1 MLSILVLCVLLSGC
15 GVGAKPCPP
24 TEPLSLG
31 TSWCTTVHRC
41 RMQSRL
47 VYGNTC
53 IDPCLPTSLQ
63 TWTDSKVMCLSAQDC
78 RESSRVVYGKTCVH
92 SCPPGTLY
100 QQDTSTCYNTCPA
113 HTIMVGSRCLN
124 GTYCVS
130 HNNQVLFNATCVPS
144 CPSSMPFKTNGTCC
158 KACPV
163 DTVMNGSDC
172 LSPSDCI
179 ERGYFIDNMTC
190 VKVCP
195 PDKQSILQGVCLSSC
210 PPDKS
215 VTVNGNQCLSKQEC
229 TRRLGQFIYNN
240 TCVPVCPAAAMFSDQ
255 GSCTTL
261 CPTGK
266 CVLGTECISDFAG
279 RNMVS
284 FRNECIAT
292 CPPEAP
298 YAVDSI
304 CYSTCPPN
312 TVLNDETCIGLQ
324 QCTGAH
330 IYLFKVIFN
339 NTCVDACPQAAPLNH
354 HGTCVTICPD
364 ETVVADMQCV
374 DPSTCIMTH
383 RFIANR
389 TCVSECNGLAPY
401 VANGL
406 CQPACPDDFIVTAPG
421 KFECIGESE
430 CIEMKKMVSNRTCA
444 TACPE
449 EAPYNRSSHCY
460 QTCPQ
465 ETVGLP
471 DMNCVSYQ
479 ECKGQGMFFHES
491 KCLHDCPSTFKFK
504 LHNTCILECP
514 SNTSVFPDNKCV
526 SISDCSTITDA
537 VKYNGSCLP
546 HCPPHVPYKH
556 SGNCLSQCPSGFFAK
571 GFDCLENDK
580 CSNVLYNGSCLSS
593 CPQEAPNRKDSNCY
607 AICPPDTYIYQEK
620 CIDQYDCQEKKFY
633 IAGGSCVSTCPPGSA
648 GFTDYVCHPLIY
660 VYSAIQVTPFLML
673 TVLMCLFFMVYN
685 PKKSREMNAPQ
696 KVQREQLTECDMLEL
711 VTFDNLAG
719 QQQDRAELP
728 DEENMVVN

>member
-1 MLSILVLCVLLSGC
+1 MLFMLVLCVLLSGC
-15 GVGAKPCPP
+15 GVGAEPCTP
-24 TEPLSLG
+24 TNLSIG
-31 TSWCTTVHRC
+31 TRSRCISVQSC
-41 RMQSRL
+41 RMQSFV
-47 VYGNTC
+47 VYGKTC
-53 IDPCLPTSLQ
+53 IVPCLPTWLHMWS
-63 TWTDSKVMCLSAQDC
+63 DSKVMCLSAQDC

-130 HNNQVLFNATCVPS
+130 HNNQVLFNGTCVPS

-179 ERGYFIDNMTC
+179 ERGYFIDNTTC

-195 PDKQSILQGVCLSSC
+195 SNKQSILQGVCLSSC

-261 CPTGK
+261 CPTEK
-266 CVLGTECISDFAG
+266 CVLGTECISDFA
-279 RNMVS
+279 RRYMVS

-312 TVLNDETCIGLQ
+312 TVLNDEACIGLQ
-324 QCTGAH
+324 QCTERY
-330 IYLFKVIFN
+330 YLYKVIFN
-339 NTCVDACPQAAPLNH
+339 NTCVDACPQSAPLNH
-354 HGTCVTICPD
+354 HATCVTICPD
-364 ETVVADMQCV
+364 ETVIADMQCV
-374 DPSTCIMTH
+374 DPSACIMTH
-383 RFIANR
+383 GFIANR
-389 TCVSECNGLAPY
+389 TCVSECNGTEPY

-406 CQPACPDDFIVTAPG
+406 CQPACPEDFVVTAPG
-421 KFECIGESE
+421 KFQCIGESE
-430 CIEMKKMVSNRTCA
+430 CIEMKKMVSDGTCA
-444 TACPE
+444 TECPKE
-449 EAPYNRSSHCY
+449 SPYIRSSHCY

-479 ECKGQGMFFHES
+479 ECKEQGMFVHES
-491 KCLHDCPSTFKFK
+491 KCLHDCPSTFKYK

-514 SNTSVFPDNKCV
+514 SNTSVFPDNK
-526 SISDCSTITDA
+526 
-537 VKYNGSCLP
+537 
-546 HCPPHVPYKH
+546 
-556 SGNCLSQCPSGFFAK
+556 
-571 GFDCLENDK
+571 
-580 CSNVLYNGSCLSS
+580 
-593 CPQEAPNRKDSNCY
+593 
-607 AICPPDTYIYQEK
+607 
-620 CIDQYDCQEKKFY
+620 
-633 IAGGSCVSTCPPGSA
+633 
-648 GFTDYVCHPLIY
+648 
-660 VYSAIQVTPFLML
+660 
-673 TVLMCLFFMVYN
+673 
-685 PKKSREMNAPQ
+685 
-696 KVQREQLTECDMLEL
+696 
-711 VTFDNLAG
+711 
-719 QQQDRAELP
+719 
-728 DEENMVVN
+728 